1 MEVVVVLG
9 VFDVCNGFDV
19 QNLTLQILEGHRNV
33 VSCLAKSHSGAYI
46 ASGKHPFIN
55 KQIHFLICLFLIY
68 FTLQTVNIIHEL
80 RSQRFKTTL

>member
-1 MEVVVVLG
+1 MSLQDILEGVVVLG
-9 VFDVCNGFDV
+9 VFDVCDGFDV

-55 KQIHFLICLFLIY
+55 
-68 FTLQTVNIIHEL
+68 
-80 RSQRFKTTL
+80 

>member
-1 MEVVVVLG
+1 MSLQDILEGIVVLG
-9 VFDVCNGFDV
+9 DVCDGFDV

-55 KQIHFLICLFLIY
+55 
-68 FTLQTVNIIHEL
+68 
-80 RSQRFKTTL
+80 

>member
-1 MEVVVVLG
+1 MEWFLVIIRGRRDLSFSLQDIMEGVVVLC
-9 VFDVCNGFDV
+9 VFDVCEGFDV

-55 KQIHFLICLFLIY
+55 
-68 FTLQTVNIIHEL
+68 
-80 RSQRFKTTL
+80 

>member
-1 MEVVVVLG
+1 MEWFLVIIRGRRDLSFSLQDILEGVVVLG
-9 VFDVCNGFDV
+9 VCDGFDV

-55 KQIHFLICLFLIY
+55 
-68 FTLQTVNIIHEL
+68 
-80 RSQRFKTTL
+80 

>member
-1 MEVVVVLG
+1 MEGIVVLG
-9 VFDVCNGFDV
+9 DVCDGFDV

-55 KQIHFLICLFLIY
+55 
-68 FTLQTVNIIHEL
+68 
-80 RSQRFKTTL
+80 

>member
-1 MEVVVVLG
+1 MEGVVVLC
-9 VFDVCNGFDV
+9 VFDVCEGFDG

-55 KQIHFLICLFLIY
+55 
-68 FTLQTVNIIHEL
+68 
-80 RSQRFKTTL
+80 